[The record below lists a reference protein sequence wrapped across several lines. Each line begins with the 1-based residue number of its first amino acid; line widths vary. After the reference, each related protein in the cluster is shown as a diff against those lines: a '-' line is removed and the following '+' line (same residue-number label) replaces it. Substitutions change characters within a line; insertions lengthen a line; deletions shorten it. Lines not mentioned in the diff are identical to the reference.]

1 MRAVVLI
8 LAGLAGLK
16 VWTHDHIYRSATE
29 DALVHAY
36 RDAAID
42 ACQKDR
48 RKDKDARSAVNWN
61 NPSSIHLVIGKRN
74 VEVAIWDVDNALW
87 PVRYK
92 YPLLVLTA
100 GTSGGGLT
108 CEYDMTLGTAAVAP
122 PAS

>member
-16 VWTHDHIYRSATE
+16 IWTHEHIYRSATE

-36 RDAAID
+36 RDSAID

-48 RKDKDARSAVNWN
+48 RKDKDAKSIVNWN
-61 NPSSIHLVIGKRN
+61 NPASIQLVIGKRD
-74 VEVAIWDVDNALW
+74 VDVAIWDVDNPQW

-92 YPLLVLTA
+92 YPLLVLRA
-100 GTSGGGLT
+100 GAGSGEIT
-108 CEYDMTLGTAAVAP
+108 CEYDMTLGTAAVSR
-122 PAS
+122 PAV